1 LATLYSGA
9 PIWLQNVAVT
19 AYGVHLRRLRYGGIH
34 GDVLRALTESQW
46 APAAYHRERQLKAL
60 NDLLRL
66 AAARVPFYADRRLP
80 AGLRTLDAL
89 AELPVLRKQD
99 VQRAGDRL
107 VDRTVPE
114 RRTVRVYTGG
124 TTGTALTVYADRSAL
139 RRNYAFFAR
148 FRAWAGIPPGAR
160 TATFA
165 GRTVVPIGQ
174 RNTPFWRL
182 NMAASTLLCSSYHL
196 APDTVDAYLDRL
208 GAFRPALIDSYPSSI
223 EPLARRMLETGRTDI
238 RPTAVITSSETLVAA
253 MRDVIERAFGCAV
266 FDHYGAAEMAT
277 LITQCERGT
286 YHVNPEFGI
295 VEIVRENGE
304 RAGPGV
310 VGEIVATGFVNPVMP
325 LIRYGTGDLAAWGE
339 TLCACGRA
347 FPVVA
352 ELYGRM
358 DDVIVTPEGRRVGRL
373 DPIFKGLSSLRETRI
388 VQDAPD
394 HVRVEVVPA
403 GQLLAVDRALLLDEL
418 TARLGSSMRIDIVP
432 VATIPRAASG
442 KLRTVVNALN
452 ERTDPGMATV
462 RRLR

>member
-80 AGLRTLDAL
+80 TDIGSPEAL
-89 AELPVLRKQD
+89 AELPVLRKAE
-99 VQRAGDRL
+99 VQRAGTRL

-124 TTGTALTVYADRSAL
+124 TTGTALTIHADRSAL

-148 FRAWAGIPPGAR
+148 LRAWAGIPPGAR

-165 GRTVVPIGQ
+165 GRTVVPVGQ
-174 RNTPFWRL
+174 RGAPFWRL
-182 NMAASTLLCSSYHL
+182 NMAARTLLCSSYHL
-196 APDTVDAYLDRL
+196 ASDSVDAYLDRL
-208 GAFRPALIDSYPSSI
+208 AVFRPALIDSYPSSL
-223 EPLARRMLETGRTDI
+223 EPLARRMLDAGRTDI
-238 RPTAVITSSETLVAA
+238 RPAAIITSSETLVPAVRQA
-253 MRDVIERAFGCAV
+253 LTEAFGCPV
-266 FDHYGAAEMAT
+266 FDHYGAAEMAA

-295 VEIVRENGE
+295 VEILRENGE
-304 RAGPGV
+304 RAAPGEL
-310 VGEIVATGFVNPVMP
+310 GEIVATGFVNPVMP
-325 LIRYGTGDLAAWGE
+325 LLRYGTGDLATWGE
-339 TLCACGRA
+339 APCDCGRA
-347 FPVVA
+347 FPVVT
-352 ELYGRM
+352 ELCGRL
-358 DDVIVTPEGRRVGRL
+358 DDVVVTPEGRRVGRL
-373 DPIFKGLSSLRETRI
+373 DPIFKGLRSLHETRL

-394 HVRVEVVPA
+394 HLRVEVVPLGA
-403 GQLLAVDRALLLDEL
+403 MLEQDRRLLLDEL
-418 TARLGSSMRIDIVP
+418 RARLGPSMRIDIVP
-432 VATIPRAASG
+432 VAAIPRAASG
-442 KLRTVVNALN
+442 KLRTVVNELSS
-452 ERTDPGMATV
+452 RG
-462 RRLR
+462 